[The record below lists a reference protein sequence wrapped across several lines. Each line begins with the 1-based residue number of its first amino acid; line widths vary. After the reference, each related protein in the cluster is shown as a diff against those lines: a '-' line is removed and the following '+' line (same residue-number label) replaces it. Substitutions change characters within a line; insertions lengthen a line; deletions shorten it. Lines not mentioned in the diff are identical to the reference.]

1 MGEFRFMDLLYSR
14 YSNPMDLMEH
24 YMNQGRFGEFVSN
37 IIEMEYQ
44 RKKEE
49 ANLLEEQ
56 KLWSMYIMHSMWG
69 PGESFNDWKKRV
81 LKPAKKGHTRD
92 EDMTKDDALGI
103 VKRFLP
109 Q

>member
-1 MGEFRFMDLLYSR
+1 
-14 YSNPMDLMEH
+14 
-24 YMNQGRFGEFVSN
+24 
-37 IIEMEYQ
+37 
-44 RKKEE
+44 
-49 ANLLEEQ
+49 
-56 KLWSMYIMHSMWG
+56 MWG